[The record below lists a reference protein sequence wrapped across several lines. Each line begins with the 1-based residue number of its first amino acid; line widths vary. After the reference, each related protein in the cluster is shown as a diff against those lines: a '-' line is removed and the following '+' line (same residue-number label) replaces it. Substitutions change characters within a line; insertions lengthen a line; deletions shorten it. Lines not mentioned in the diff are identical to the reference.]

1 MARREFA
8 RSVLPGLIRREWY
21 SPFVLEK
28 ETRHLSVV
36 PAAPVMAPLSL
47 DIIGDV
53 VGADLLSMAI
63 HAAVCCVNVLAAV
76 EHPGLRARI
85 NVGPLFIRFRIEI
98 SHLPR
103 RNDR

>member
-36 PAAPVMAPLSL
+36 PAAPVMY
-47 DIIGDV
+47 
-53 VGADLLSMAI
+53 
-63 HAAVCCVNVLAAV
+63 AAKLTY
-76 EHPGLRARI
+76 
-85 NVGPLFIRFRIEI
+85 
-98 SHLPR
+98 
-103 RNDR
+103 